1 MIFTETILKGSYEIT
16 LTPHGDSRGWFA
28 RTYCKKEFEQ
38 VGHQQEW
45 VQLNHSFSSQKG
57 TVRGMH
63 FQQAPFTE
71 IKMLRCIAGS
81 VYDVIIDLRKDSP
94 TFLKWFGTE
103 LSAQNKKMLYIPA
116 GFAHGFQTL
125 TDDAELIYHH
135 TEFYTPSAEAGIRYN
150 DNAINIAWPLAV
162 SEISERDTGHPLI
175 DSTFKG
181 L

>member
-16 LTPHGDSRGWFA
+16 LTPSGDSRGWFA
-28 RTYCKKEFEQ
+28 RTFCKKEFEQ
-38 VGHQQEW
+38 IGHQQEW

-63 FQQAPFTE
+63 FQHAPFAE

-81 VYDVIIDLRKDSP
+81 VYDVIIDLRKDSS

-125 TDDAELIYHH
+125 TDDVELIYHH

-150 DNAINIAWPLAV
+150 DSAINIEWPLAV
-162 SEISERDTGHPLI
+162 SEISERDTNHPLI

>member
-16 LTPHGDSRGWFA
+16 LTPQGDNRGWFA

-38 VGHQQEW
+38 IDHQQEW
-45 VQLNHSFSSQKG
+45 VQINHSYSAQKG
-57 TVRGMH
+57 MVRGMH
-63 FQQAPFTE
+63 FQHPPYAE
-71 IKMLRCIAGS
+71 VKMLRCIAGA
-81 VYDVIIDLRKDSP
+81 VYDVIVDLRKDSP
-94 TFLKWFGTE
+94 TFLKWYGTE
-103 LSAQNKKMLYIPA
+103 LSAANKKMLYIPA

-135 TEFYTPSAEAGIRYN
+135 TEFYTPAAEAGIRF
-150 DNAINIAWPLAV
+150 DDPAINIAWPLAITEL
-162 SEISERDTGHPLI
+162 SARDTNHPLI

>member
-45 VQLNHSFSSQKG
+45 VQINHSFSAQKG

-63 FQQAPFTE
+63 FQHPPFGE

-81 VYDVIIDLRKDSP
+81 VYDVILDLRKDSP
-94 TFLKWFGTE
+94 TFLKWFGT
-103 LSAQNKKMLYIPA
+103 
-116 GFAHGFQTL
+116 
-125 TDDAELIYHH
+125 
-135 TEFYTPSAEAGIRYN
+135 
-150 DNAINIAWPLAV
+150 
-162 SEISERDTGHPLI
+162 
-175 DSTFKG
+175 
-181 L
+181 

>member
-1 MIFTETILKGSYEIT
+1 MIFTETILKGSYEIS

-38 VGHQQEW
+38 IGHQKEW

-63 FQQAPFTE
+63 FQYAPFTE

-81 VYDVIIDLRKDSP
+81 VYDVIVDLRKDSP

-103 LSAQNKKMLYIPA
+103 LSAENKKMLYIPA

-125 TDDAELIYHH
+125 TDDVELIYHH

-150 DNAINIAWPLAV
+150 DSAINIEWPLAV
-162 SEISERDTGHPLI
+162 SEISERDTNHPLI